1 MEPPGSLEADAVR
14 DEKVKV
20 LRAIR
25 LPDLS
30 NPAMS
35 VVRGQYAAATVGGK
49 SVAGYRDESRVA
61 RDSAVETFVAIK
73 LFVDNWR
80 WAGVPFYIRTGKRL
94 AQRLSQ
100 VVIQFRCP
108 PAVLFSKDHAPNIAP
123 NNLVLQIQPD
133 EGISLEFNTKE
144 PGTLTKIR
152 GVDMEFS
159 FGEDFG
165 SYSAEAYER
174 LLLDALTGDSTLFT
188 RRDEVEAAWSIVDP
202 IRTSWQ
208 SLPAPDPYP
217 AGSWGPPSSDVL
229 LSADARMW
237 WNESRKL
244 TP

>member
-1 MEPPGSLEADAVR
+1 
-14 DEKVKV
+14 
-20 LRAIR
+20 
-25 LPDLS
+25 
-30 NPAMS
+30 
-35 VVRGQYAAATVGGK
+35 
-49 SVAGYRDESRVA
+49 
-61 RDSAVETFVAIK
+61 VAIK

-94 AQRLSQ
+94 ARRLSQ

-108 PAVLFSKDHAPNIAP
+108 PAVLFSKEHATNITP
-123 NNLVLQIQPD
+123 NNLILQIQPE

-202 IRTSWQ
+202 IRASWQ
-208 SLPAPDPYP
+208 SMSAPEPYQ
-217 AGSWGPPSSDVL
+217 AGSWGPPGADQLLASDG
-229 LSADARMW
+229 RKW
-237 WNESRKL
+237 WNTPSKL
-244 TP
+244 HT